1 MPTFAATI
9 LGNTGV
15 GTTLDSGSSNTLNG
29 SKINVGSTGVLLTSI
44 SVRVGNVDASPNN
57 QYQLAVYTDNGGAPG
72 TLVAQSTS
80 GTLVANDWNTLPIS
94 ATLQPNTSYWLMYN
108 TNGRTSTINNMYYN
122 NGTTGQGAYSSSGVT
137 FGTWPATFPGA
148 KLSKAFYSLYA
159 TGIDSVPNSVPPS
172 VSITAPS
179 SGSTVTG
186 KITLSATASDD
197 VSVPSVQ
204 FQIDSANFGAPIAA
218 APYDLSW
225 DTQLSSNGTHTLT
238 AIAIDGSGNKTTS
251 APVTVTVSNTNLKSQ
266 IGEWSPVMNWPLVA
280 IHASLLKNGKVLV
293 WDDEEHV
300 GLYGQVHPKL
310 WDPVSNV
317 FTDTPVINEELF
329 CAGHVNLADGR
340 LLSAGGHLA
349 SAGESGIKSTYVYD
363 ADANTWNRTG
373 DMAYARWYPALT
385 KLSDGRVAI
394 VSGQITSGVFAD
406 VLEIYDPT
414 TGLST
419 AVPSIN
425 TSQMH
430 EGEYPADFHLPNG
443 TVLAISPEHGPVQ
456 LLDAEAL
463 TWTNVN
469 TTPVLLGSAVQYR
482 PGKILMSGG
491 AQAFQLPS
499 TGLTAV
505 LDMNTPAPTWRTTA
519 SMSSGRYM
527 HNLVMLPTGDVLA
540 VGGSKIAYERSTD
553 GVLPSEIWDPVLETW
568 TTVASLSTPRDYHS
582 TALLLPDG
590 RVLSAGGGHLASLP
604 SYFSAEV
611 YSPPYL
617 FKGSRPTITNAPNSV
632 PYGTAT
638 FTVNSPDADNIA
650 SVSLIALG
658 SVTHSTDMNQ
668 FYTELSFT
676 KGNGQLSISAPQNGD
691 QVPAGYYMLFIVD
704 KTGVPSVARIMKI
717 GSATVST
724 PPSSPTLTSIAVTPT
739 SPSIAVGATQQFTAT
754 GTYSDSSTQDL
765 TNQVAWTSEKTAV
778 ATISASGLA
787 TGVSAGSTTISAAL
801 GGVSGSAALTVQ
813 SSTPPSSSSTTG
825 LSTQGSVLDSG
836 DSNYLNGSKVTTSN
850 GGTISS
856 MSVYVGGIDSLSG
869 NQSYQLAIYTDNA
882 NTPGTLVASS
892 ATGTLMANSWNT
904 LPISATLQPNTS
916 YWLMYNTNGRT
927 SAVNNMYYN
936 NGTAGQG
943 AYSSSGV
950 TFGTWPA
957 TFTAS
962 KLSKAIYSLYATFGP

>member
-1 MPTFAATI
+1 VKKYNYPRLRYGFGTKATGFIARGGFRLVNLLSLILALALPMIAMPTFAAII

-15 GTTLDSGSSNTLNG
+15 GTTLDSGSSNSLNG
-29 SKINVGSTGVLLTSI
+29 SKINVGSTGVNLQSI

-57 QYQLAVYTDNGGAPG
+57 QYQLAVYTDKNGAPD

-80 GTLVANDWNTLPIS
+80 GNLVANNWNTLPVS

-108 TNGRTSTINNMYYN
+108 TNGRTTTVNNMYYS
-122 NGTTGQGAYSSSGVT
+122 NGTTGQGAYANSGVA
-137 FGTWPATFPGA
+137 FGTWPAAFPGA
-148 KLSKAFYSLYA
+148 KLTKAVYSLYA
-159 TGIDSVPNSVPPS
+159 TGVDSAPNSVPPS
-172 VSITAPS
+172 VSMTAPAQ
-179 SGSTVTG
+179 GSTLAGT
-186 KITLSATASDD
+186 ITLSATASDD

-204 FQIDSANFGAPIAA
+204 FRIDSANFGTPIAA
-218 APYDLSW
+218 PPYNLSW
-225 DTQLSSNGTHTLT
+225 NTQLSSNGTHTLT
-238 AIAIDGSGNKTTS
+238 AIATDGSGNQTTS
-251 APVTVTVSNTNLKSQ
+251 SPVTVTVSNADLRSQ
-266 IGEWSPVMNWPLVA
+266 IGEWSSVMNWPLVA

-293 WDDEEHV
+293 WDDEEHD
-300 GLYGQVHPKL
+300 GIFSQVHPKL
-310 WDPVSNV
+310 WNPVSNAL
-317 FTDTPVINEELF
+317 TDTPIINEELF

-340 LLSAGGHLA
+340 VFSAGGHLA
-349 SAGESGIKSTYVYD
+349 RAGETGIKSTYLYD
-363 ADANTWNRTG
+363 ADANTWTRSG
-373 DMAYARWYPALT
+373 DMAYDRWYPTLT

-394 VSGQITSGVFAD
+394 VSGQITTGVFAD
-406 VLEIYDPT
+406 VLEIYDPS

-456 LLDAEAL
+456 RLDAEAL

-491 AQAFQLPS
+491 ASAFQQPS

-505 LDMNTPAPTWRTTA
+505 LDMNAPAPTWRTTA

-540 VGGSKIAYERSTD
+540 VGGSKIAYERESE
-553 GVLPSEIWDPVLETW
+553 GVLPSEIWDPALETW
-568 TTVASLSTPRDYHS
+568 TTVASLGVPRMYHS

-590 RVLSAGGGHLASLP
+590 RVLSSGGGHVGAIAS
-604 SYFSAEV
+604 YYSAEV
-611 YSPPYL
+611 YSPAYL
-617 FKGSRPTITNAPNSV
+617 FKGPRPTITSAPDSV

-638 FTVNSPDADNIA
+638 FTVNSPEADNIA
-650 SVSLIALG
+650 SVSLIALA
-658 SVTHSTDMNQ
+658 SVTHSIDMNQ

-704 KTGVPSVARIMKI
+704 KTGVPSVAKIMKI

-724 PPSSPTLTSIAVTPT
+724 PPPP
-739 SPSIAVGATQQFTAT
+739 PP
-754 GTYSDSSTQDL
+754 
-765 TNQVAWTSEKTAV
+765 
-778 ATISASGLA
+778 
-787 TGVSAGSTTISAAL
+787 STTV
-801 GGVSGSAALTVQ
+801 GLT
-813 SSTPPSSSSTTG
+813 
-825 LSTQGSVLDSG
+825 TQGSVLDSG
-836 DSNYLNGSKVTTSN
+836 ASNHLNGSKVTTSN

-856 MSVYVGGIDSLSG
+856 MSVYVGGIDALSS

-882 NTPGTLVASS
+882 NKPGTLVASS
-892 ATGTLMANSWNT
+892 ATGTLVTNSWNT
-904 LPISATLQPNTS
+904 LPVSATLQPNTS

-927 SAVNNMYYN
+927 TTVNNMYYN
-936 NGTAGQG
+936 NGTTGQG
-943 AYSSSGV
+943 AYASNGV
-950 TFGTWPA
+950 AFGTWPA
-957 TFTAS
+957 TFPAS
-962 KLSKAIYSLYATFGP
+962 QLTKAVYSLYGTFGP